1 MDIRKPVTDGT
12 VPFRYHKYDGDW
24 REVDAEVIEEGM
36 ITLFVNGRELASLM
50 CTPREP
56 LQLALGFLAN
66 EEFITSYEEVAIDHV
81 CAAGDCV
88 DIWLTKPVWD
98 KPRRRIITSGCGGG
112 LTFVDL
118 AEHQDPVTAE
128 FAVKPQK
135 IGELITQLQTHESL
149 YARARGVHASALS
162 DGERLVVIAED
173 IGRHNTV
180 DRLRGECLLTG
191 RETEGLMLLATG
203 RVSSEMIFKAA
214 KMGCPV
220 VASRTSPTSISVGL
234 AREWNIT
241 LCGYVRRRSM
251 NVYSHPERLLDTE
264 LALQPENELFTSIEY
279 PVPSGSGD

>member
-1 MDIRKPVTDGT
+1 MTDGT

-50 CTPREP
+50 CTPRDP

-66 EEFITSYEEVAIDHV
+66 EEFITSYEEVAVDHV
-81 CAAGDCV
+81 CAAADCV

-98 KPRRRIITSGCGGG
+98 QPRRRIITSGCGGG

-118 AEHQDPVTAE
+118 AEHQEPVTAE
-128 FAVKPQK
+128 FAIEPQK
-135 IGELITQLQTHESL
+135 IGELMTQLQTRDSL
-149 YARARGVHASALS
+149 YARARGVHTSALS

-173 IGRHNTV
+173 VGRHNTV
-180 DRLRGECLLTG
+180 DRLRGECLRNG
-191 RETEGLMLLATG
+191 IDTEGLMLLATG
-203 RVSSEMIFKAA
+203 RVSSEMIFKAV
-214 KMGCPV
+214 KMRCPV

-251 NVYSHPERLLDTE
+251 NVYAHPERLLDADF
-264 LALQPENELFTSIEY
+264 ALQPEGELLASIEY
-279 PVPSGSGD
+279 AVPSESGD